1 MIKCFLCPK
10 KGGAM
15 KPTNIFCSYQKFFEH
30 KVLGQ
35 QKKSGKSQMEKIQE
49 MAIKNKQL
57 QEEELEQLRNNENG
71 PDGYN
76 DIQSFKQAILARLE
90 NNTSLN
96 ELV

>member
-1 MIKCFLCPK
+1 
-10 KGGAM
+10 
-15 KPTNIFCSYQKFFEH
+15 
-30 KVLGQ
+30 
-35 QKKSGKSQMEKIQE
+35 